1 MNAKKILLLGKNG
14 MAGQTIYKYVKKQS
28 YDIVGLDSYDFN
40 VLFND
45 LNEVVD
51 LNEYYVV
58 INCIGLLNHETDVKK
73 LILVNSLFPQELEEL
88 SDYYDFKLI
97 HISTDCYLDNTPY
110 GHSKWLGELKDSL
123 TLRTSIIGHDN
134 YKKGTGLLN
143 WFLDQKGIVRGYKN
157 HIWYGITTLELA
169 KVMEKS
175 IEMDLKGIIEV
186 TNGEPISKYALL
198 KLIKDEYKLDTK
210 LEGIYLDQ
218 YVIKE
223 LNKDIDFDI
232 PFYDDMIHEMRLF
245 NEED

>member
-1 MNAKKILLLGKNG
+1 MNAKKILLLGSKG
-14 MAGQTIYKYVKKQS
+14 MAGQTVYKYFKKQG

-40 VLFND
+40 VVLSNLED
-45 LNEVVD
+45 RVD
-51 LNEYYVV
+51 LSQYDVV

-73 LILVNSLFPQELEEL
+73 LILVNSLFPHELEEL
-88 SDYYDFKLI
+88 SDYYGFKLI
-97 HISTDCYLDNTPY
+97 HISTDCYLDNTAY

-169 KVMEKS
+169 KVIEKS

-186 TNGEPISKYALL
+186 SNGEPISKYALL
-198 KLIKDEYKLDTK
+198 KIIKDEYKLDTN

>member
-14 MAGQTIYKYVKKQS
+14 MAGQTVYKYFKKQG
-28 YDIVGLDSYDFN
+28 YDIVGLDSCDFN
-40 VLFND
+40 VFFND

-51 LNEYYVV
+51 LNEYDIV

-73 LILVNSLFPQELEEL
+73 LILVNSSFPHELEYL
-88 SDYYDFKLI
+88 SYYYGFKLI
-97 HISTDCYLDNTPY
+97 HISTDCYLDNTAY

-169 KVMEKS
+169 KAMEKS

-198 KLIKDEYKLDTK
+198 KIIKDEYKLDTN